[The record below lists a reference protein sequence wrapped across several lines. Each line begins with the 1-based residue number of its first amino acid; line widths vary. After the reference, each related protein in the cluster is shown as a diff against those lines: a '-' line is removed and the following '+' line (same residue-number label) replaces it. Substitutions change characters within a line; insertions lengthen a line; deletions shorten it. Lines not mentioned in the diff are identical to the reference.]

1 MTALELLEKLKL
13 SLQSIDFS
21 AEEVENL
28 LELLSVQENVQLK
41 ILDFAYYNEDMQKY
55 VSSQKIECVKA
66 SDFET
71 AARWRNKEK
80 KILSLIEF
88 RDEFA
93 IHKSGF
99 YLDQAYLIYYHLG
112 TERNDSQMRDIMRKK
127 LLIC

>member
-55 VSSQKIECVKA
+55 LP
-66 SDFET
+66 
-71 AARWRNKEK
+71 K
-80 KILSLIEF
+80 K
-88 RDEFA
+88 
-93 IHKSGF
+93 
-99 YLDQAYLIYYHLG
+99 
-112 TERNDSQMRDIMRKK
+112 
-127 LLIC
+127 